1 MDANAA
7 VAISALSKD
16 IDMLQQESDR
26 RYREAGWRLRQ
37 RREPAIAAASV
48 TEGEGMVG
56 RQAGLEES
64 IPRISKRQADHEG
77 HRLQHDEVGES
88 FLYSSDSDDAHQ
100 RSPEAG
106 LEKSRLPLPAYHT
119 AQAERDSKEE
129 DDGNESEDSLD
140 TMDRTL
146 LQSEREGVREWE
158 QEKMAMMAGNLVG
171 MKRSIVRES
180 GKQVHAG
187 QHEKIDRWGW
197 EAAVQVNEGKADE
210 QPKGQDAPSVESDL
224 KMGES
229 VRAEGDPRGSL
240 ADSLLQNA
248 LELAGDFRSSLK
260 PFGAS
265 DTAQDFSG
273 WIQTQGA
280 APPAPPLQPSM
291 IGEVE
296 EVKESIMFIADE
308 RDALKAACQHHLAA
322 ISQLEAARVTDHHN
336 FDQMKQEHAK
346 VQEKLAEQQR
356 KCEHLQEERSIA
368 QRQLADLQKE
378 HETLL
383 HEMEEEKKKKSLL
396 RTHVSTTEEELVALK
411 LEVDSTKARKLE
423 YKRRL
428 MAVEETAMNEVAAL
442 LQRIEELH
450 VAAELAKTECDAATQ
465 RVAEEI
471 DPLTQQV
478 AWQTQENDV
487 LRQQVRDLEE
497 QVKVQQETHEA
508 AQFQM
513 EERMQ
518 GVLRMVEQAEGKN
531 ELLLTQVQEMQLKLH
546 DSNEHL
552 SAVQRRHQEKLRTV
566 AVKLVLRWQLM
577 ALAPAMSHWVDQ
589 CQRQKKMRR
598 SAEAV
603 VRRWKNVALSGAWQA
618 WHGKYSTAKKI
629 ASTALRTIRRLWNI
643 ECAKA
648 FARWQE
654 HAQQQADMRK
664 QRKTAVAMEHVQ
676 GQMIA
681 LQQSFRGA
689 MQLLTSEATTA
700 LDKVEA
706 LTLQVQQ
713 MQHQLLVKDN
723 EIVSACARLKHH
735 RARSGHWSMRVH
747 ALHRAAMTL
756 RSGLGEMKEKVR
768 EDRHTLAQACASALS
783 AVGQCAQHQ
792 SAREARA
799 CMEAEQHRRR
809 AQDAEAQ
816 SQQVVQDIDKHR
828 SEARDLTHEHEMLQQ
843 AHRDLQHQLLAE
855 RNHNASLQEHLHQ
868 VRGTSQQQGDEMQ
881 SLRLEFAQQARA
893 LEAAQNRVMCLQ
905 HELAG
910 LTARLEV
917 AQEDVTAGRVTLRS
931 VEAEA
936 ATLREQAAA
945 AHKEQETLRHA
956 CAQRDKWLA
965 VRVPLRTRARFLTR
979 SFDCVQLARMLCA
992 DWAPT
997 LPLLE

>member
-1 MDANAA
+1 
-7 VAISALSKD
+7 
-16 IDMLQQESDR
+16 MLQQESDR

-37 RREPAIAAASV
+37 RLEPAIAAASV
-48 TEGEGMVG
+48 TEGEGISVVD

-77 HRLQHDEVGES
+77 YRLQHDKVGES

-100 RSPEAG
+100 RSPEGG
-106 LEKSRLPLPAYHT
+106 LEKSQLRLQAYHT
-119 AQAERDSKEE
+119 AQVARDRKEGE
-129 DDGNESEDSLD
+129 DGNESEDSLD

-158 QEKMAMMAGNLVG
+158 QEKMAMMEGNLVG
-171 MKRSIVRES
+171 MKRSIVLES
-180 GKQVHAG
+180 GKQADAG
-187 QHEKIDRWGW
+187 QQEKIDRWGW

-210 QPKGQDAPSVESDL
+210 QPKSQDAPSAESDL
-224 KMGES
+224 KMSGES
-229 VRAEGDPRGSL
+229 VRAEGDLRGSL

-273 WIQTQGA
+273 WIQAQGA

-296 EVKESIMFIADE
+296 EVTESIMVIADE

-336 FDQMKQEHAK
+336 FVQTKQELAK

-383 HEMEEEKKKKSLL
+383 HEMEEEKKKKALL

-428 MAVEETAMNEVAAL
+428 MAVEETAVNEVAVL
-442 LQRIEELH
+442 LQRIEALH
-450 VAAELAKTECDAATQ
+450 VAAELAKKECDAATQ

-497 QVKVQQETHEA
+497 QVKVQQDTHET
-508 AQFQM
+508 AQLQM

-552 SAVQRRHQEKLRTV
+552 SGVQRRHQEKLNTV

-577 ALAPAMSHWVDQ
+577 ALAPAMTHWMDQ

-603 VRRWKNVALSGAWQA
+603 VRRWKNSALNGAWQT

-654 HAQQQADMRK
+654 HAQQQANMRK

-706 LTLQVQQ
+706 LTRQVQHL
-713 MQHQLLVKDN
+713 QHQLLVKDN
-723 EIVSACARLKHH
+723 EIVSTWARLKHH
-735 RARSGHWSMRVH
+735 RVRSGHWSMRVH

-768 EDRHTLAQACASALS
+768 EERHTLAQACAGALS

-799 CMEAEQHRRR
+799 CMEAEQHRKR

-816 SQQVVQDIDKHR
+816 SLLVVHDIDKHR
-828 SEARDLTHEHEMLQQ
+828 SQARDLTHEHEMLQQ

-855 RNHNASLQEHLHQ
+855 RNHNASLKEHLHQ

-910 LTARLEV
+910 LTARLEA

-931 VEAEA
+931 VQTEA
-936 ATLREQAAA
+936 ASLREQAAA

-965 VRVPLRTRARFLTR
+965 VRVLLRTRLRFLTH
-979 SFDCVQLARMLCA
+979 SFDCVQVARMLYA